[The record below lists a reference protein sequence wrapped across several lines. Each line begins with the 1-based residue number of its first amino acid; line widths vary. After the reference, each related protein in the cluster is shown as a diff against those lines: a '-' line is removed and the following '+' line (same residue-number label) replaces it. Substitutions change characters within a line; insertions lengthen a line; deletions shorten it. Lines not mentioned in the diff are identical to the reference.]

1 LFLVLRDET
10 CAVNGWHQPFHLEFQ
25 ECIRGFY
32 KHGLEF
38 SGLKR
43 APPRPKVGE
52 AVSPWDELPQVLGA
66 ANRLRLERVNP
77 MKAFGRF
84 FKDIN
89 RNKALLLMVLPAS
102 IWFIFFSYLPMLGTV
117 ISFKEY
123 RVHGGFLSSIIHSRW
138 VGFDNFKFLFST
150 NDAYIITRN
159 TLLYNIVFIII
170 GLVLAVAMAIVLSE
184 IANKRLAKWFQ
195 TGMFMPYFLSWVIV
209 GYFAYSFLS
218 YDRGV
223 MNKIVLAFGMD
234 PQQWY
239 SEPKYWPFI
248 IVIVFLWKS
257 LGYNSVVY
265 LAAIMGIDKSL
276 YEAAMIDG
284 ANKWQQI
291 RNVTLPMLTPLMTIL
306 TLLAIGRIF
315 YADFGLF
322 YQVTRDSGTLYNVTN
337 VIDTYVY
344 RGLKTT
350 GEIGMS
356 TAAGLYQSFVGF
368 ALVITSNWIVRRFNK
383 DNALF

>member
-1 LFLVLRDET
+1 
-10 CAVNGWHQPFHLEFQ
+10 
-25 ECIRGFY
+25 
-32 KHGLEF
+32 
-38 SGLKR
+38 
-43 APPRPKVGE
+43 
-52 AVSPWDELPQVLGA
+52 
-66 ANRLRLERVNP
+66 
-77 MKAFGRF
+77 MKAIGRF
-84 FKDIN
+84 FRDMN
-89 RNKALLLMVLPAS
+89 RNKALLLMVLPAT

-150 NDAYIITRN
+150 KDAFIITRN
-159 TLLYNIVFIII
+159 TLLYNIVFIFI

-184 IANKRLAKWFQ
+184 IANKRLAKWYQ

-209 GYFAYSFLS
+209 GYFVYSFLS
-218 YDRGV
+218 FDRGMV
-223 MNKIVLAFGMD
+223 NKIAASFGMD
-234 PQQWY
+234 ATQWY

-248 IVIVFLWKS
+248 LVIVFLWKS

-265 LAAIMGIDKSL
+265 LAAILGIDKSL

-291 RNVTLPMLTPLMTIL
+291 RNITLPMLYPLMTIL

-322 YQVTRDSGTLYNVTN
+322 YQVTRDSGTLYGVTN

-368 ALVITSNWIVRRFNK
+368 VLVITSNYIVRRFNK

>member
-1 LFLVLRDET
+1 
-10 CAVNGWHQPFHLEFQ
+10 
-25 ECIRGFY
+25 
-32 KHGLEF
+32 
-38 SGLKR
+38 
-43 APPRPKVGE
+43 
-52 AVSPWDELPQVLGA
+52 
-66 ANRLRLERVNP
+66 
-77 MKAFGRF
+77 MKALGRF
-84 FKDIN
+84 AKDIN
-89 RNKALLLMVLPAS
+89 RNKALLLMVLPATL
-102 IWFIFFSYLPMLGTV
+102 WFIFFAYLPMIGTV

-123 RVHGGFLSSIIHSRW
+123 RVSQDGFLASIIHSKW

-150 NDAYIITRN
+150 EDAFVITRN
-159 TLLYNIVFIII
+159 TLLYNAVFIVV
-170 GLVLAVAMAIVLSE
+170 GLVLAVGLAIVLSE
-184 IANKRLAKWFQ
+184 IANKRLAKWYQ
-195 TGMFMPYFLSWVIV
+195 TGMFLPYFLSWVIV
-209 GYFAYSFLS
+209 GYFVYSFLS
-218 YDRGV
+218 FDRGMV
-223 MNKIVLAFGMD
+223 NKIAAAFGAD
-234 PQQWY
+234 PVQWY
-239 SEPKYWPFI
+239 SDPKYWPLII
-248 IVIVFLWKS
+248 IVVFLWKS
-257 LGYNSVVY
+257 IGYNSVVY

-291 RNVTLPMLTPLMTIL
+291 RNITLPMLMPLMTIL

-322 YQVTRDSGTLYNVTN
+322 YQVPRDSGTLYSVTN

-368 ALVITSNWIVRRFNK
+368 VLVITSNYVVRRFNK